1 MSLRKTVM
9 TQLLHAAARAGNARL
24 VRYLINQ
31 GADCPHGLRVAN
43 EAGRGDVVLELLL
56 SSAQP

>member
-31 GADCPHGLRVAN
+31 GADRRRVLRVAD

-56 SSAQP
+56 SGVRP